1 MARDNND
8 TFVVEFPLVVE
19 DQTHWRLSKAIELE
33 RMIYNATLG
42 TVLNRL
48 EQMRADHAW
57 QQAGKIKN
65 KDLRNQR
72 FRDLKKKIWP
82 VT

>member
-42 TVLNRL
+42 YGV
-48 EQMRADHAW
+48 E
-57 QQAGKIKN
+57 
-65 KDLRNQR
+65 
-72 FRDLKKKIWP
+72 
-82 VT
+82 